1 MINIFKNKQNSYDNL
16 LDKIK
21 LNERNVA
28 ITVKSN
34 GDVSKVLKMTR
45 FTTYDLSA
53 IQLFQPYI
61 KNNIDK
67 IVENFYSNL
76 AYESSLIKI
85 IQDNSTV
92 DRLKKA
98 LTKHLIQLFS
108 GKIDEDF
115 VRQRH
120 IIAHVH
126 VRI

>member
-53 IQLFQPYI
+53 IQLFQP
-61 KNNIDK
+61 
-67 IVENFYSNL
+67 
-76 AYESSLIKI
+76 
-85 IQDNSTV
+85 
-92 DRLKKA
+92 
-98 LTKHLIQLFS
+98 
-108 GKIDEDF
+108 
-115 VRQRH
+115 
-120 IIAHVH
+120 
-126 VRI
+126 